1 MVHRDDI
8 VRRPTRPV
16 KVGHL
21 TVGGGAAVS
30 VQSMTNTD
38 TADARTTLEQVRA
51 LAAAGCE
58 IVRVSVPDE
67 NALEGFRS
75 LRKDIRI
82 PLVADIH
89 FDYRMAVSS
98 IEAGADA
105 VRINPG
111 NIGVSWKVKE
121 IVEAAR
127 SWGACTRVGVNAGSL
142 QRDVLKAHGHPTV
155 RALAESAFRSVD
167 LLEGLGFFTMK
178 VSAKASD
185 PMDTVKVNRIL
196 SEEIDYP
203 LHLGVTEAGTL
214 LTGSVHTSAALA
226 FLLKDGIGDTIRF
239 SLSGDPVPEV
249 NAGFALLH
257 ALGLRTGVRVV
268 ACPTCARAEIDV
280 AAWAGKVEEKV
291 RNLSTPLRIAVMGC
305 PVNGPGEAAEADVG
319 LAGGKGHAVLFVKG
333 KVKMKVCPDEAFE
346 ALVEEIDRLVKA
358 HGEGRRAQEKDRKK
372 GDGNQDA

>member
-1 MVHRDDI
+1 MTERNDI
-8 VRRPTRPV
+8 VKRPTRPV
-16 KVGHL
+16 NVGKL
-21 TVGGGAAVS
+21 TVGGKAVVS

-38 TADARTTLEQVRA
+38 TADVRATLNQVRA

-75 LRKDIRI
+75 LRENIRI

-89 FDYRMAVSS
+89 FNHQLAVSS

-111 NIGVSWKVKE
+111 NIGASWKVKE
-121 IVEAAR
+121 IANAAR
-127 SWGACTRVGVNAGSL
+127 ARGACIRIGVNAGSL
-142 QRDVLKAHGHPTV
+142 QRDILKIHGRPTA

-167 LLEGLGFFTMK
+167 LLEGMGFFALK

-185 PMDTVKVNRIL
+185 PVETVQVYRII

-214 LTGSVHTSAALA
+214 LTGSVQTTAALA
-226 FLLKDGIGDTIRF
+226 LLLGEGIGDTIRF

-249 NAGFALLH
+249 HAGFTLLH

-280 AAWAGKVEEKV
+280 ACWAQKVEDKV
-291 RNLSTPLRIAVMGC
+291 RSLSTPLRIAVMGC
-305 PVNGPGEAAEADVG
+305 PVNGPGEAAQADVG
-319 LAGGKGHAVLFVKG
+319 LAGGKGQAVLFVKG
-333 KVKMKVCPDEAFE
+333 RVKKKVSFEEAVD
-346 ALVEEIDRLVKA
+346 ALMEEIDRLVKTNGA
-358 HGEGRRAQEKDRKK
+358 GE
-372 GDGNQDA
+372 